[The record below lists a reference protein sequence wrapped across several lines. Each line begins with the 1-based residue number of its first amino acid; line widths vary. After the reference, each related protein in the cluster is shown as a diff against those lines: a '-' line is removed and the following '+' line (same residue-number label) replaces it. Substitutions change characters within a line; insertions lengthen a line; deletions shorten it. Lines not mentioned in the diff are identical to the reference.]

1 MVYIQKNSPLKQLDD
16 NAQKRAMKKEDKAWK
31 RSKRQEHVI
40 AKQEHKEANPKNQKK
55 KAIQDIRTNYKI
67 QKLQGKLNSPLTQR
81 IKGPW
86 PDDTGDKLMKG
97 IGKVG
102 DFGKKWGKEFI
113 KANVG
118 IIKGHYDVA
127 KHMITTGTLPTVEN
141 MRKSTGPKGPVDTPS
156 SRLPQGKL
164 PAGTTQQSAQKM
176 GLMIKKLR
184 KIPISTTPELPKG
197 TEKSTMGLFNPQPPK
212 KSTSELKVLTG
223 TDLSKHKRKLI

>member
-1 MVYIQKNSPLKQLDD
+1 MAYIQKNSPLKQ
-16 NAQKRAMKKEDKAWK
+16 R
-31 RSKRQEHVI
+31 V
-40 AKQEHKEANPKNQKK
+40 
-55 KAIQDIRTNYKI
+55 
-67 QKLQGKLNSPLTQR
+67 
-81 IKGPW
+81 KGPW
-86 PDDTGDKLMKG
+86 SDDTGDKLMKG

-102 DFGKKWGKEFI
+102 DFGKKWGKELI

-118 IIKGHYDVA
+118 IIKGHYDAA

-164 PAGTTQQSAQKM
+164 PVGTTQQSAQKM

-223 TDLSKHKRKLI
+223 TDLSKHKRGPVVVNQGSKKERLRTKINPGDPRYIPDPTKKKNK